1 MRPKLARAAVVLC
14 FAAAASGCSLLPKH
28 LDTKGLEPDLASQYD
43 DQFGTT
49 GTTVS
54 CPTGIKAETGGTF
67 DCTATLSDGSTV
79 TLHITQ
85 KNADGEVAWK
95 PVGASTPTPSP

>member
-1 MRPKLARAAVVLC
+1 MRPKLARVASLAFLAVATSAC
-14 FAAAASGCSLLPKH
+14 TKT
-28 LDTKGLEPDLASQYD
+28 LDTKGLEPTLAGQFD
-43 DQFGTT
+43 EQFGTT

-85 KNADGEVAWK
+85 KNADGEVQWK
-95 PVGASTPTPSP
+95 SVGASTPTPSP